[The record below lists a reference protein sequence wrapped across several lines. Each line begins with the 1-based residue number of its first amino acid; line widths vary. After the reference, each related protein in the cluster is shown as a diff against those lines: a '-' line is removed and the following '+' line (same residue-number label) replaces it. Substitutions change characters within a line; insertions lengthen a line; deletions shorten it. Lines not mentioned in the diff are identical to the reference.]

1 MLDMMTAFR
10 SRVGESARAFRGAFS
25 NANIRRLVLADAGST
40 IGAWTYSVAVAVF
53 AFEKGGANEVA
64 LVWIIRTIPAGLASP
79 FFGLVAD
86 RYSRKL
92 VMLTS
97 DLGRAVLT
105 LVVATMMWEG
115 APPISIYLL
124 VGVITLIGRAFDPA
138 SAAMLPN
145 LAETPEELTAANVT
159 ASTIDSV
166 GYFAGPALGGILLAV
181 ASPPAVVALTAILI
195 LWSALFVS
203 LIRPPQAEAVEEA
216 AVRPAAESP
225 GASER
230 ILAGMIVGFKTV
242 GTNQRLAII
251 VGLFGAV
258 SLVLG
263 ATEVLIVNIA
273 IDLLHLHQSGVG
285 YLNAAFGVGA
295 LIGALV
301 AAGFVGIRR
310 LSIPFLVGAILI
322 GIPLALLAVSSS
334 TGLALVYLGALGL
347 GNTILD
353 VAGFTLLQRAVP
365 EKVLARVWG
374 VLGLTLS
381 VAFGVGAAIAPA
393 LLAKLS
399 LRETLAVLGASV
411 PALAI
416 LLGRR
421 LIAIDTAA
429 TAPAADR
436 IDLLRR
442 TPIFAP
448 LAGTTLERLA
458 GQLIPLSVPAGH
470 VLIRQGDPGDRFY
483 VLAKGMMEVTAD
495 GKAVATIGPGDYTGE
510 IALLRDVP
518 RTATVTSTT
527 ACEAYALSREDFL
540 GAVTSHVTSQEAA
553 ESAVSSRLAGLH
565 GATGRL
571 PIPRG

>member
-1 MLDMMTAFR
+1 MGKLRSRISNSVGAFR
-10 SRVGESARAFRGAFS
+10 SALA
-25 NANIRRLVLADAGST
+25 NPNIRRLVLADAGST
-40 IGAWTYSVAVAVF
+40 IGAWTYSIAVAVF
-53 AFEKGGANEVA
+53 AFEKGGAKAVA

-86 RYSRKL
+86 RHSRKL

-105 LVVATMMWEG
+105 LVAATMMWEG

-124 VGVITLIGRAFDPA
+124 VGLITLIGGAFEPA
-138 SAAMLPN
+138 SAALLPN
-145 LAETPEELTAANVT
+145 LADTPGELTAANVT

-166 GYFAGPALGGILLAV
+166 GYFAGPALGGLLLAV
-181 ASPPAVVALTAILI
+181 VSPPTVVALTSILI

-203 LIRPPQAEAVEEA
+203 LIRAPRAEAEAEA
-216 AVRPAAESP
+216 AVRQTTDAS

-230 ILAGMIVGFKTV
+230 IVAGMVAGFKTV
-242 GTNQRLAII
+242 GSNQRLAII
-251 VGLFGAV
+251 IGLFGAV

-273 IDLLHLHQSGVG
+273 IDLLHLQQSGVG

-295 LIGALV
+295 LLGALI

-322 GIPLALLAVSSS
+322 GIPLALLAVSHS
-334 TGLALVYLGALGL
+334 TGLALVCLGALGL

-365 EKVLARVWG
+365 ENVLARVWG

-381 VAFGVGAAIAPA
+381 MAFGIGAAIAPA
-393 LLAKLS
+393 LLATLS
-399 LRETLAVLGASV
+399 LTATLAVLGASV
-411 PALAI
+411 PALAL

-458 GQLIPLSVPAGH
+458 GQLQPLSLPAGH

-483 VLAKGMMEVTAD
+483 LLADGRMEITAD
-495 GKAVATIGPGDYTGE
+495 GKSVATIGPGDYTGE

-527 ACEAYALSREDFL
+527 ECEVYALSREDFL
-540 GAVTSHVTSQEAA
+540 GAVTSHITSREAV
-553 ESAVSSRLAGLH
+553 ESAVSSRLVGLQ

-571 PIPRG
+571 PIPRL

>member
-1 MLDMMTAFR
+1 MERLR
-10 SRVGESARAFRGAFS
+10 SRVGNSVEAFRNALS
-25 NANIRRLVLADAGST
+25 NSNIRRLVLADAGST
-40 IGAWTYSVAVAVF
+40 IGAWTYSIAVAVF
-53 AFEKGGANEVA
+53 AFEKGGARDVA
-64 LVWIIRTIPAGLASP
+64 LVWVIRTIPAGLASP

-105 LVVATMMWEG
+105 LVAATMMWKD

-124 VGVITLIGRAFDPA
+124 VGLITLIGGAFEPA
-138 SAAMLPN
+138 SAALLPN

-166 GYFAGPALGGILLAV
+166 GYFAGPALGGLLLAV
-181 ASPPAVVALTAILI
+181 VSPPTVVALTTILI
-195 LWSALFVS
+195 LWSALFVT
-203 LIRPPQAEAVEEA
+203 LIRPPRLEADEEA
-216 AVRPAAESP
+216 AVQETAEISA
-225 GASER
+225 ASER
-230 ILAGMIVGFKTV
+230 IVTGVITGFKTV

-251 VGLFGAV
+251 ISLFGAV

-295 LIGALV
+295 LLGALV

-322 GIPLALLAVSSS
+322 GIPLALLAVSHS

-365 EKVLARVWG
+365 DHVLARVWG
-374 VLGLTLS
+374 ILGLTLS
-381 VAFGVGAAIAPA
+381 MAFGIGAAIAPA
-393 LLAKLS
+393 LLATVS
-399 LRETLAVLGASV
+399 LTTTLAVLGASV
-411 PALAI
+411 PVLALVM
-416 LLGRR
+416 GRR

-442 TPIFAP
+442 TPIFVP

-458 GQLIPLSVPAGH
+458 GQLQPLSLPTGH
-470 VLIRQGDPGDRFY
+470 VLIRQGDAGDRFY
-483 VLAKGMMEVTAD
+483 LLASGTMEVVAD
-495 GKAVATIGPGDYTGE
+495 GKHVATIGPGDYTGE

-527 ACEAYALSREDFL
+527 DCEVYALSREDFL
-540 GAVTSHVTSQEAA
+540 GAVTSHVTSREAV
-553 ESAVSSRLAGLH
+553 ETAVSSRLVGLQ

-571 PIPRG
+571 PIPRL